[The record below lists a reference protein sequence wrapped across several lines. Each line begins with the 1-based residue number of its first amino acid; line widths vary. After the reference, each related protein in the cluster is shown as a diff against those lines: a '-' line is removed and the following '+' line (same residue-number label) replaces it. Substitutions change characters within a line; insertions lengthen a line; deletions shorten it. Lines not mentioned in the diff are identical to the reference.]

1 MDRSDVGDEGA
12 SYPDRLEDT
21 SSNKESVFTEK
32 RGSIVTARGTGDG
45 LILRLDG
52 RALENQLM
60 EALSQ
65 FVESRHSF
73 LEGNEIVIEWVGKDP
88 DLSLKDKVQRWLEDS
103 CNVSVR
109 SSIDSINSGT
119 AAARAGSSS
128 SRGARVMRLADR
140 VEVESERKSS
150 LGLFGGIEG
159 LDMTGSI
166 DQDELIPGIS
176 DAGETSSAMDIASW
190 DDPDARIVYK
200 TLRSGQKVET
210 EHSLIIIGD
219 VNSGAE
225 LVAGGDIIVLGS
237 LRGVAH
243 AGAYDETGGGRFI
256 IATDL
261 QPTQLRI
268 GSIISRGSGEGRS
281 QVMEIARVDGNLIV
295 VEPFSSRSVSGF
307 KK

>member
-1 MDRSDVGDEGA
+1 MDRSDVGDEGVNF
-12 SYPDRLEDT
+12 PECLEET
-21 SSNKESVFTEK
+21 SSSKESVFAEK

-52 RALENQLM
+52 RALESQLM

-73 LEGNEIVIEWVGKDP
+73 LEGNEIVIEWVGRDP
-88 DLSLKDKVQRWLEDS
+88 GSSLNNKVQKWLEDS

-109 SSIDSINSGT
+109 DSAGSISSG
-119 AAARAGSSS
+119 AAGSSP
-128 SRGARVMRLADR
+128 RGARVMRLADR
-140 VEVESERKSS
+140 VEVESERKN

-159 LDMTGSI
+159 LDMTGGI
-166 DQDELIPGIS
+166 EQDELIPGIS
-176 DAGETSSAMDIASW
+176 DAGEANSAMDIAAW
-190 DDPDARIVYK
+190 DDADARIVYK

-281 QVMEIARVDGNLIV
+281 RVMEIARVDGNLIV
-295 VEPFSSRSVSGF
+295 VEPFSARSVSGF